1 MMDETSAYKEVSPI
15 LSDIP
20 RFEGPL
26 EPAETWRPA
35 AQPWNIPRLNLVLFL
50 LTFLTTTM
58 AGADTA
64 GAFVTFGTPLRQNLI
79 NLMAGLSFSIPM
91 MSILLAHEMGHYLT
105 ARRHGVDAT
114 LPYFLPV
121 PLPSLF
127 IIGTFGAFIRMKSPP
142 RTRRAMFEIGAAG
155 PWAGFVVA
163 LLAVI
168 LGLKLSKV
176 LPLDTTMGGLN
187 LGNSIIFWV
196 ISRVVLGV
204 DPNAVNVNLH
214 PMAFAGWVGLF
225 ITTLNLLPVGQLD
238 GGHVVYS
245 LLGGRIHRMVSR
257 LCWAGTALMVIVP
270 YALGYD
276 FWFGWLV
283 WFGLV
288 FFLGLGHPA
297 TIDTHTP
304 LSGNRRVWA
313 WATIALFVLTFS
325 PVPFSFVAPSPA
337 PPQQQEQPLP
347 SQQSPGISVM
357 LRLPADA
364 PGFDQR
370 RVTNRETGR
379 SSLREAG
386 FRVHHGVI
394 SDA

>member
-20 RFEGPL
+20 RFEGPADL
-26 EPAETWRPA
+26 ADTWRPA
-35 AQPWNIPRLNLVLFL
+35 PQAWNIPRVNLVLFL
-50 LTFLTTTM
+50 LTLLTTTM

-64 GAFVTFGTPLRQNLI
+64 GAPVTLAAPLQSLI
-79 NLMAGLSFSIPM
+79 NLKAGLSFSIPM
-91 MSILLAHEMGHYLT
+91 MAILLAHEMGHYLT

-114 LPYFLPV
+114 LPFFIPA

-127 IIGTFGAFIRMKSPP
+127 MIGTFGAFIRIKSPP

-155 PWAGFVVA
+155 PWAGFFVA
-163 LLAVI
+163 LVAVI

-176 LPLDTTMGGLN
+176 TPLDNAMGGIN
-187 LGNSIIFWV
+187 LGNSMLFWS
-196 ISRVVLGV
+196 ISRLVLGV
-204 DPNAVNVNLH
+204 DPNAVNVDLH

-245 LLGGRIHRMVSR
+245 LLGGRVHRIVSR

-276 FWFGWLV
+276 FWFGWLI

-288 FFLGLGHPA
+288 FFLGLGHPSTVDA
-297 TIDTHTP
+297 HTP
-304 LSGNRRVWA
+304 LDRDRRVMA
-313 WATIALFVLTFS
+313 WATIGLFILTFT
-325 PVPFSFVAPSPA
+325 PVPFAIVPPSPTQLQQQQQ
-337 PPQQQEQPLP
+337 PPQQPQDP
-347 SQQSPGISVM
+347 SQQTPGISVM
-357 LRLPADA
+357 LRFPS
-364 PGFDQR
+364 GQSDQPIPSAA
-370 RVTNRETGR
+370 
-379 SSLREAG
+379 SSNYRLTRA
-386 FRVHHGVI
+386 VDLQSSH
-394 SDA
+394 